1 LPLEENVATPC
12 IPDDRL
18 ELFGNDISSKRSSWK
33 RKFKSAN
40 AAVKRRT
47 GFTPSIFDENI
58 DAASWRYEMRH
69 SQPFYELLF
78 RKEYCS
84 STSAEAPVLLRRHC
98 CGLESP
104 FPRRQV
110 PGFGRNSARYPLNRY
125 SLFILALS
133 CLFAVAACKKQEKT
147 SPWVG
152 VWKLDVS
159 KSKLNEAPKQET
171 MQIESA
177 DQSSLKYS
185 IRGVSAEGQ
194 EYVESYDGKPDG
206 NAYPVKVNGKELG
219 KIAFRWQSDRMCNG
233 EGKGPG
239 GSSLTETAT
248 LSDDGKTITI
258 KSREGKE
265 EEETAVYTK

>member
-1 LPLEENVATPC
+1 MPESDGGRTLHC
-12 IPDDRL
+12 
-18 ELFGNDISSKRSSWK
+18 LFLMKILRRRHGGN
-33 RKFKSAN
+33 
-40 AAVKRRT
+40 
-47 GFTPSIFDENI
+47 
-58 DAASWRYEMRH
+58 EMRH

-84 STSAEAPVLLRRHC
+84 PISAEAHALFRRHL
-98 CGLESP
+98 CGLENP
-104 FPRRQV
+104 LPRRQV
-110 PGFGRNSARYPLNRY
+110 PGFGRNSVHYPLTRH
-125 SLFILALS
+125 SLFILVLVG
-133 CLFAVAACKKQEKT
+133 CLFTVAACKKQEKAN
-147 SPWVG
+147 PWVG
-152 VWKLDVS
+152 VWKLDAS

-177 DQSSLKYS
+177 DRNSIKYS
-185 IRGVSAEGQ
+185 IRGISAEGQ
-194 EYVESYDGKPDG
+194 EYGESYDGKPDG

-239 GSSLTETAT
+239 GSSLTETAM